1 MSTLG
6 HLRRAGLGLALL
18 AITAAG
24 PVLATDYT
32 SLPEA
37 PSDVAAQLNGYAITM
52 GKAIQIAEEHGKGR
66 ASTCTLAMD
75 ADMPY
80 YDIRVYGAGGAW
92 DLRVDATS
100 GEIVSKTAVTRFPG
114 DPVSGDWT
122 EAASGL
128 KYFDL
133 VVGDGPMPSGPEAKV
148 KVHYSGWLVDGTL
161 FDSSVERGQPI
172 TFGLNQ
178 VIPGWTEGVQSMKVG
193 GKRKLIIPFQLAYGA
208 SGRPPSIPP
217 KATLIFD
224 VELLELP

>member
-6 HLRRAGLGLALL
+6 DPRRLGLGLALL
-18 AITAAG
+18 AVTAAS

-32 SLPEA
+32 ALPEA
-37 PSDVAAQLNGYAITM
+37 PSDVAAELGGLAVTM

-66 ASTCTLAMD
+66 ASSCTLTMD
-75 ADMPY
+75 AETPY
-80 YDIRVYGAGGAW
+80 YEIRVYGTGAAW
-92 DLRVDATS
+92 DLRVDADS
-100 GEIVSKTAVTRFPG
+100 GEIVSKSAVTRFPG

-122 EAASGL
+122 ETASGL

-133 VVGDGPMPSGPEAKV
+133 VEGDGPAPSGPEARV
-148 KVHYSGWLVDGTL
+148 KVHYSGWLVDGTQ

-178 VIPGWTEGVQSMKVG
+178 VIAGWTEGVQSMNVG
-193 GKRKLIIPFQLAYGA
+193 GKRKLIIPYQLAYGA
-208 SGRPPSIPP
+208 NGRPPSIPP